1 MKTREVT
8 LPPLFS
14 GWDGNPLADG
24 SPSRESSAQP
34 RASEGLAD
42 LGELQVWL
50 KQTVRAWWGLSSG
63 WELCKHSQ
71 EPGGLSW

>member
-14 GWDGNPLADG
+14 GWDVT
-24 SPSRESSAQP
+24 PSRESPAQS
-34 RASEGLAD
+34 RASEGLDD

-63 WELCKHSQ
+63 WELSKHSQ
-71 EPGGLSW
+71 EPRGLSW